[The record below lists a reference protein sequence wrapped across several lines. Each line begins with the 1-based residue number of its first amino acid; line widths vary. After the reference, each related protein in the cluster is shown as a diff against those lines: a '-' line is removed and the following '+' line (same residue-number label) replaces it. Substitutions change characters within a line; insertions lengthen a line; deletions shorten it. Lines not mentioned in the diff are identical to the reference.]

1 MVFLLANIGIKTAH
15 REVKMDYISID
26 EAAKKWGLSKRFVQ
40 LLCSNGR
47 IEGATR
53 LGRAWMIPHDAKK
66 PIDGRTKAARSKR
79 DGDMPL
85 PRKTPFLY
93 MTDLYNTPGT
103 ADDVGESLAFNHE
116 AQVLFEAEVAYS
128 RGEIDKVYDIA
139 NYLLHKHSGFY
150 AIQSA
155 GMLLAMCAVWK
166 GDIEMWRKA
175 KIHISEAPAKNDND
189 RDVMQLAISAVDIMV
204 YNVESFP
211 EWFKKG
217 RFEPIHKDAYPA
229 AKVYYAKYLYALG
242 YAVAMGLVKVDG
254 TQGLYIM
261 SVISFSV
268 EPLISWARA
277 NNTIMAEIYL
287 RLTCAAIYHNCGK
300 DEDAIY
306 HIDKA
311 IELALPDKFYG
322 VLAEY
327 CRALDSLMEK
337 RLSLIDEGAWKEV
350 KKLYKIYNEGWSKLS
365 GAVRGKTI
373 LTTLSDKEREVAKLA
388 AFGMGNQE
396 IADNLHLSLSV
407 VKQAVRIVSEKSGLP
422 RSEFAAIL

>member
-1 MVFLLANIGIKTAH
+1 MLKNDYMTIAEASERWGISQ
-15 REVKMDYISID
+15 RQ
-26 EAAKKWGLSKRFVQ
+26 VQ
-40 LLCSNGR
+40 HLCTLGSV
-47 IEGATR
+47 EGAVKF
-53 LGRAWMIPHDAKK
+53 GRAWMIPKNANK
-66 PIDGRTKAARSKR
+66 PVDGRTKAARAEL
-79 DGDMPL
+79 DADMPL

-93 MTDLYNTPGT
+93 MSDLYNTPGT
-103 ADDVGESLAFNHE
+103 ADEVGASLSYHHE

-139 NYLLHKHSGFY
+139 NYLLSKHSGFY
-150 AIQSA
+150 AVLSA
-155 GMLLAMCAVWK
+155 GMLLAQCAIWK
-166 GDIEMWRKA
+166 GDIHMWRKA
-175 KIHISEAPAKNDND
+175 KVHIAEAPAKNDLD
-189 RDVMQLAISAVDIMV
+189 RDAMQLAISAVNIMI
-204 YNVESFP
+204 YNVENFP

-229 AKVYYAKYLYALG
+229 AKVYYAKYLYSLG

-268 EPLISWARA
+268 EPMIAWARA
-277 NNTIMAEIYL
+277 NNTVMSEIYL

-311 IELALPDKFYG
+311 IELALPDKLYG

-327 CRALDSLMEK
+327 CRALNTLMEK
-337 RLSLIDEGAWKEV
+337 RLSIMDADAWGEV
-350 KKLYKIYNEGWSKLS
+350 KMLYKIYNEGWSKLS
-365 GAVRGKTI
+365 GTIRGKKI

-388 AFGMGNQE
+388 AFGLSNQE

-407 VKQAVRIVSEKSGLP
+407 VKQTVRIVSEKSDMI
-422 RSEFAAIL
+422 RSDFATIL

>member
-1 MVFLLANIGIKTAH
+1 MTIAEASERWGISQ
-15 REVKMDYISID
+15 RQ
-26 EAAKKWGLSKRFVQ
+26 VQ
-40 LLCSNGR
+40 HLCTLGSV
-47 IEGATR
+47 EGAVKF
-53 LGRAWMIPHDAKK
+53 GRAWMIPKNANK
-66 PIDGRTKAARSKR
+66 PVDGRTKAARAEL
-79 DGDMPL
+79 DADMPL

-93 MTDLYNTPGT
+93 MSDLYNTPGT
-103 ADDVGESLAFNHE
+103 ADEVGASLSYHHE

-139 NYLLHKHSGFY
+139 NYLLSKHSDFY
-150 AIQSA
+150 AVLSA
-155 GMLLAMCAVWK
+155 GMLLAQCAIWK
-166 GDIEMWRKA
+166 GDIHMWRKA
-175 KIHISEAPAKNDND
+175 KVHIAEAPAKNDLD
-189 RDVMQLAISAVDIMV
+189 RDAMQLAISAVNIMV

-268 EPLISWARA
+268 EPMIAWARA
-277 NNTIMAEIYL
+277 NNTVMSEIYL

-311 IELALPDKFYG
+311 IELALPDKLYG

-327 CRALDSLMEK
+327 CRALNTLMEK
-337 RLSLIDEGAWKEV
+337 RLSIMDADAWGEV
-350 KKLYKIYNEGWSKLS
+350 KMLYKIYNEGWSKLS
-365 GAVRGKTI
+365 GTVRGKTI

-388 AFGMGNQE
+388 AFGLSNQE

-407 VKQAVRIVSEKSGLP
+407 VKQTVRIVSEKSGMS
-422 RSEFAAIL
+422 RSDFATIL

>member
-1 MVFLLANIGIKTAH
+1 MLKNDYMTIAEASERWGISQ
-15 REVKMDYISID
+15 RQ
-26 EAAKKWGLSKRFVQ
+26 VQ
-40 LLCSNGR
+40 HLCTLGSV
-47 IEGATR
+47 EGAVKF
-53 LGRAWMIPHDAKK
+53 GRAWMIPKNANK
-66 PIDGRTKAARSKR
+66 PVDGRTKAARAEL
-79 DGDMPL
+79 DADMPL

-93 MTDLYNTPGT
+93 MSDLYNTPGT
-103 ADDVGESLAFNHE
+103 ADEVGESLSYHHE

-139 NYLLHKHSGFY
+139 NYLLSKHSGFY
-150 AIQSA
+150 AVLSA
-155 GMLLAMCAVWK
+155 GMLLAQCAIWK
-166 GDIEMWRKA
+166 GDIHMWRKA
-175 KIHISEAPAKNDND
+175 KVHIAEAPAKNDLD
-189 RDVMQLAISAVDIMV
+189 RDAMQLAISAVNIMI
-204 YNVESFP
+204 YNVENFP

-268 EPLISWARA
+268 EPMIAWARA
-277 NNTIMAEIYL
+277 NNTVMSEIYL

-311 IELALPDKFYG
+311 IELALPDKLYG

-327 CRALDSLMEK
+327 CRALNTLMEK
-337 RLSLIDEGAWKEV
+337 RLSIIDADAWGEV
-350 KKLYKIYNEGWSKLS
+350 KMLYKIYNEGWSKLS
-365 GAVRGKTI
+365 GTVRGKTI

-388 AFGMGNQE
+388 AFGLSNQE

-407 VKQAVRIVSEKSGLP
+407 VKQTVRIVSEKSGMS
-422 RSEFAAIL
+422 RSDFATIL

>member
-1 MVFLLANIGIKTAH
+1 MLKN
-15 REVKMDYISID
+15 DYMTIAEASERWDISQ
-26 EAAKKWGLSKRFVQ
+26 RQVQ
-40 LLCSNGR
+40 HLCTLGSV
-47 IEGATR
+47 EGAVKF
-53 LGRAWMIPHDAKK
+53 GRAWMIPKNANK
-66 PIDGRTKAARSKR
+66 PVDGRTKAARAEL
-79 DGDMPL
+79 DADMPL

-93 MTDLYNTPGT
+93 MSDLYNTPGT
-103 ADDVGESLAFNHE
+103 ADEVGASLSYHHE

-139 NYLLHKHSGFY
+139 NYLLSKHSDFY
-150 AIQSA
+150 AVLSA
-155 GMLLAMCAVWK
+155 GMLLAQCAIWK
-166 GDIEMWRKA
+166 GDIHMWRKA
-175 KIHISEAPAKNDND
+175 KVHIAEAPAKNDLD
-189 RDVMQLAISAVDIMV
+189 RDAMQLAISAVNIMI
-204 YNVESFP
+204 YNVENFP

-268 EPLISWARA
+268 EPMIAWARA
-277 NNTIMAEIYL
+277 NNTVMSEIYL

-311 IELALPDKFYG
+311 IELALPDKLYG

-327 CRALDSLMEK
+327 CRALNTLMEK
-337 RLSLIDEGAWKEV
+337 RLSIMDADAWGEV
-350 KKLYKIYNEGWSKLS
+350 KMLYKIYNEGWSKLS
-365 GAVRGKTI
+365 GTVRGKTI

-388 AFGMGNQE
+388 AFGLSNQE
-396 IADNLHLSLSV
+396 IADSLHLSLSA
-407 VKQAVRIVSEKSGLP
+407 VKQAVRIVSEKSGMS
-422 RSEFAAIL
+422 RSDFAAIL

>member
-1 MVFLLANIGIKTAH
+1 
-15 REVKMDYISID
+15 MDYISID

-79 DGDMPL
+79 DADMPL

-103 ADDVGESLAFNHE
+103 ADDVGESLAYNHE
-116 AQVLFEAEVAYS
+116 ARVLFEAEVAYS

-242 YAVAMGLVKVDG
+242 YAVAMGLVNVDG

-277 NNTIMAEIYL
+277 SNTIMAEIYL

-407 VKQAVRIVSEKSGLP
+407 VKQAVRVVSEKSGLP